1 MTSMQIKVE
10 HPIEGGVRLG
20 VEPCAC
26 GGCHP
31 TATAYE
37 GDPQYERHD
46 PALAEGPCCC
56 GRFFVLADSPERA
69 LRRAEALRARLD
81 ASDDAGSGLDYV
93 FDTQRL
99 RLPWGEEV
107 IAVVADLAKASE
119 PAGGGRG

>member
-1 MTSMQIKVE
+1 MTAMQVQVE

-20 VEPCAC
+20 IEPCAC

-37 GDPQYERHD
+37 GDPRYERHD

-69 LRRAEALRARLD
+69 RQRAETLRVRLKEV
-81 ASDDAGSGLDYV
+81 DDAGRGYLMQ
-93 FDTQRL
+93 TQRL
-99 RLPWGEEV
+99 RLPWGDEVVAV
-107 IAVVADLAKASE
+107 IADFAD
-119 PAGGGRG
+119 AGGPAEAAPG